1 MKPVTHH
8 ITLFSISRVPAI
20 RLARELAIG
29 EARTA
34 AMTKHTRKKGSSAKS
49 KGRVRKAILDP
60 KARAALAGADPELR
74 AFLEANL

>member
-1 MKPVTHH
+1 MKPITHH
-8 ITLFSISRVPAI
+8 IKLFTPERVPAI

-34 AMTKHTRKKGSSAKS
+34 AMTKHIKKKP
-49 KGRVRKAILDP
+49 KGRVRKAVLDP
-60 KARAALAGADPELR
+60 KARAALANADPVLR

>member
-8 ITLFSISRVPAI
+8 MTPFTISRIAAI
-20 RLARELAIG
+20 RLAREIGIG

-34 AMTKHTRKKGSSAKS
+34 AMTKGRKKKGPTTKS

-60 KARAALAGADPELR
+60 KARAALAAADPELR